1 MEHLN
6 SEESWNKFIKS
17 VETNFDELETNSER
31 IKRQLKQRFTEII
44 EANNDFGILFSGGL
58 DSSLLALLS
67 KQLNKKFVCYV
78 VGTENSEDIDYA
90 KKVASSLNLRLKI
103 KILTEKELIE
113 NIKKVIEIIK
123 DDDYTKVSVGL
134 VIYSAIKFAK
144 ENNEKILLT
153 GLGSEEIFAGYQ
165 RHLKNSL
172 EEVHKECLRGL
183 NQDIWK
189 KDITR
194 DKMIADFFKIK
205 IICPFLDKEIIKI
218 AMKLHPMF
226 KINKETKKII
236 LRELAEDLGLE
247 KEFAF
252 RNRRAG
258 QYGSGVDK
266 TIERLTRES
275 NLKFKK
281 DYINFIS

>member
-17 VETNFDELETNSER
+17 VETSFDELETNSER
-31 IKRQLKQRFTEII
+31 IKRQLKQRFTEVI
-44 EANNDFGILFSGGL
+44 EEINDFGILFSGGL

-67 KQLNKKFVCYV
+67 KQLNKKFTCYV

-90 KKVASSLNLRLKI
+90 KRVASSLNLKLKV
-103 KILTEKELIE
+103 KILTDKEIIE
-113 NIKKVIEIIK
+113 NLRRVMEIIK
-123 DDDYTKVSVGL
+123 DNDYTKVSVGL
-134 VIYSAIKFAK
+134 VIYSALKFAR
-144 ENNEKILLT
+144 ENNENILLT

-165 RHLKNSL
+165 RHVKKSF

-183 NQDIWK
+183 KEDIWR

-194 DKMIADFFKIK
+194 DKLIADHLKIK
-205 IICPFLDKEIIKI
+205 VICPFLDKEIISI

-236 LRELAEDLGLE
+236 LRELAEESGLE

-252 RNRRAG
+252 RSRRAG
-258 QYGSGVDK
+258 QYGSGFDK
-266 TIERLTRES
+266 AIERLTRES

-281 DYINFIS
+281 DYINSIY